1 MLGQRIITG
10 LILFLAVSALIFV
23 GSGTVFAIFLLLM
36 LILAGAEW
44 SRLAGWQR
52 PYPAVLLF
60 VLVVVGA
67 YFVPLSPAFWAALG
81 ILWWLAFALAMQIMP
96 VAPNPAPAF
105 WRRVGIALAGIPSLV
120 PALYLALLLQAGHP
134 ALLLWIIMIVSAG
147 DVGAYLMGKRYGRHR
162 LAPRI
167 SPGKTWEGLAGGLLG
182 SAVMGTLGAFMVMG
196 GGWERL
202 IIGASLGLLAGLFAV
217 LGDLG
222 ESFLKRRAG
231 VKDSGHLLPGH
242 GGLLDRL
249 DSLSAG
255 IPAFVGGLY
264 FLGWMK

>member
-1 MLGQRIITG
+1 LLGQRIITG
-10 LILFLAVSALIFV
+10 LILFLAVAALIFAV
-23 GSGTVFAIFLLLM
+23 SGTLFAIFLLLL

-44 SRLAGWQR
+44 SRLAGWHQS
-52 PYPAVLLF
+52 YPAVLLF
-60 VLVVVGA
+60 VLVAVGA
-67 YFVPLSPAFWAALG
+67 YSLPLPPPFWAALG
-81 ILWWLAFALAMQIMP
+81 ILWWLAFALALPVMP
-96 VAPNPAPAF
+96 IAPNPAPAF
-105 WRRVGIALAGIPSLV
+105 RQRAGLTLAGIPSLL
-120 PALYLALLLQAGHP
+120 PALCLALLLQARHP
-134 ALLLWIIMIVSAG
+134 AFLLWIIMIVSAG
-147 DVGAYLMGKRYGRHR
+147 DVGAYLIGKGYGRHR

-182 SAVMGTLGAFMVMG
+182 SAVMGTLGTFMVPG
-196 GGWERL
+196 GGLARL
-202 IIGASLGLLAGLFAV
+202 AAGACLGLLAGLFGVA
-217 LGDLG
+217 GDLG
-222 ESFLKRRAG
+222 ESFMKRRAG

>member
-10 LILFLAVSALIFV
+10 LILFLAVAALIFAV
-23 GSGTVFAIFLLLM
+23 SGTVFAIFLLLL
-36 LILAGAEW
+36 LILAGVEW
-44 SRLAGWQR
+44 SRLAGWHP
-52 PYPAVLLF
+52 PYPVALFF
-60 VLVVVGA
+60 VLVAVGV
-67 YFVPLSPAFWAALG
+67 YSLPLSPLFWAALG
-81 ILWWLAFALAMQIMP
+81 ILWWLAFALALQIMP
-96 VAPNPAPAF
+96 IAPNPAPPF
-105 WRRVGIALAGIPSLV
+105 WRRAGMALAGIPSLV
-120 PALYLALLLQAGHP
+120 PALYLALLLQARHP
-134 ALLLWIIMIVSAG
+134 VFLLWIIMIVSAG
-147 DVGAYLMGKRYGRHR
+147 DVGAYLIGKRYGRHL

-182 SAVMGTLGAFMVMG
+182 SAVMGTLATFMVLGGGLGRLAAGAF
-196 GGWERL
+196 
-202 IIGASLGLLAGLFAV
+202 LGLLAGLFGVA
-217 LGDLG
+217 GDLG
-222 ESFLKRRAG
+222 ESFMKRRAG